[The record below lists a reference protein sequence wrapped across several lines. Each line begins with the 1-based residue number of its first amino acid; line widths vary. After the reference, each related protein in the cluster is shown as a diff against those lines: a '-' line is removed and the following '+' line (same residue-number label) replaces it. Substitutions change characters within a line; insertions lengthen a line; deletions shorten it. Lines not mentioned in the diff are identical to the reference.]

1 MVPVRG
7 FFPEDIVCKNSPWKF
22 LASFL
27 GLLAPFWE
35 PVISFSELMDG
46 FCHDC
51 GPFRVPM
58 GAFWALGASI
68 WEFLDA
74 CSEPW
79 DTSCDFSATF
89 LYLRVAFLIPSP
101 PQAHP
106 YSSLKNIFLYFLV
119 LAL

>member
-1 MVPVRG
+1 
-7 FFPEDIVCKNSPWKF
+7 
-22 LASFL
+22 
-27 GLLAPFWE
+27 
-35 PVISFSELMDG
+35 MDG

-106 YSSLKNIFLYFLV
+106 YSSLKKYIFVFCGPCP
-119 LAL
+119 LALFPNLCGNRWVKLSFLNVLVDQS